1 LLPGEFS
8 SPIVLPLHGQGGDPG
23 RRRDE
28 HEGGG
33 VMFLRTNRWMIG
45 PLGLA
50 LALTAGCGSPPS
62 GVGAVERPQAAPNY
76 RVLVDTA
83 MPADHGQRFMAQLRL
98 SAGQKTRL
106 AEIKA
111 DWPTPAEFQLS
122 TATDQFKGLMQA
134 DEVDQPAVENLLT
147 LVLGRYNQ
155 MVAKRVLLV
164 EKARGVLTATQR
176 QKVAVA
182 VLAHV
187 GATDSGSGATL
198 NLTPEQRAAFAWTKG
213 MTKARKKAA
222 LASYML
228 TGDEA
233 ALKAAWTIDEIDAKV
248 ARMSEALA
256 SMTFAQRKALIKHM
270 DEAHK
275 DMHDSAPAT
284 E

>member
-1 LLPGEFS
+1 MS
-8 SPIVLPLHGQGGDPG
+8 
-23 RRRDE
+23 
-28 HEGGG
+28 
-33 VMFLRTNRWMIG
+33 LRTNRWMLW

-50 LALTAGCGSPPS
+50 LSLTAGCGSPP
-62 GVGAVERPQAAPNY
+62 GGAGAVERPQAAPNY
-76 RVLVDTA
+76 RVLVDSPT
-83 MPADHGQRFMAQLRL
+83 PADHGRRFMAQWGL

-176 QKVAVA
+176 QKAAVA

-187 GATDSGSGATL
+187 GATDSGSGTSL
-198 NLTPEQRAAFAWTKG
+198 NLTPEQKAAFAWTKQ
-213 MTKARKKAA
+213 MTRARQKAA

-233 ALKAAWTIDEIDAKV
+233 ALKAAWSVDEIDSKV
-248 ARMSEALA
+248 TRMSEALA
-256 SMTFAQRKALIKHM
+256 SMTVAQRKALIKHM
-270 DEAHK
+270 DEAHR

>member
-1 LLPGEFS
+1 MS
-8 SPIVLPLHGQGGDPG
+8 
-23 RRRDE
+23 
-28 HEGGG
+28 
-33 VMFLRTNRWMIG
+33 LRTNRWKLW

-50 LALTAGCGSPPS
+50 LSLAAGCGSPPG
-62 GVGAVERPQAAPNY
+62 GVGAVERPAAAPNY
-76 RVLVDTA
+76 RVLVDDRGEV
-83 MPADHGQRFMAQLRL
+83 PANHGQRFMAELRL

-111 DWPTPAEFQLS
+111 DWPTLAEFQLT

-134 DEVDQPAVENLLT
+134 EEVDQPALENLLT

-155 MVAKRVLLV
+155 MVAKRILLV
-164 EKARGVLTATQR
+164 EKARGVLTPTQR
-176 QKVAVA
+176 QKAAVA

-187 GATDSGSGATL
+187 GATGSGSSTML
-198 NLTPEQRAAFAWTKG
+198 NLTPDQRAAFAWTKQ

-233 ALKAAWTIDEIDAKV
+233 ALKAAWTLDDIDGKV
-248 ARMSEALA
+248 TRMSEALA
-256 SMTFAQRKALIKHM
+256 SMTLAQREALIKHM

-275 DMHDSAPAT
+275 DMDDSAPTPGNGSETETPAAIETVPQAVTPAASAT
-284 E
+284 TAPR